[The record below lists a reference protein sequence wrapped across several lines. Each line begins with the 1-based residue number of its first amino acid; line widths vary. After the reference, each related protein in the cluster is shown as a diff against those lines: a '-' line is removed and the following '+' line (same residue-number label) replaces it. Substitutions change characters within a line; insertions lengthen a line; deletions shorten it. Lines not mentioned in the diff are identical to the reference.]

1 MANKYKIVKLNENE
15 YFFDTDLGLSYSI
28 ELKKSKAFYH
38 TENNDVIIT
47 IINNSSVVFLI
58 SKMPVT

>member
-1 MANKYKIVKLNENE
+1 MHNAWITLIFTDKSGVNCVDKCVDRVDCIYTSTNAAN
-15 YFFDTDLGLSYSI
+15 
-28 ELKKSKAFYH
+28 
-38 TENNDVIIT
+38 TENSDVIIT